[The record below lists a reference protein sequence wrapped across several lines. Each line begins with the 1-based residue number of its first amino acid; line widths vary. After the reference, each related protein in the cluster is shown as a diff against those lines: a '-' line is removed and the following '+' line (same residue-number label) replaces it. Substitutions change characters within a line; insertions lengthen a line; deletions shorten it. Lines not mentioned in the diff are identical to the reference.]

1 MKKLMM
7 AAAIVCSAVVVQ
19 AASVAWTSNNKQFCD
34 STGTPTTTMT
44 GGQIVLVTLGSTLDW
59 DNATEIAT
67 GTGNNQTTVAL
78 NTGTGAKTG
87 RVTGMVK
94 FEYTSGGASNFIEN
108 GDYLALMWKDGSTGD
123 LSKLVY
129 VDGGAEAEVYYQVS
143 GLANNS
149 TALSGKAIAFTG
161 NFQAQSV
168 PEPTSGLLLLLG
180 VAGLALKRRRA

>member
-59 DNATEIAT
+59 GNATVLPT
-67 GTGNNQTTVAL
+67 GTDNNTTTLNL

-87 RVTGMVK
+87 RVTGTVK
-94 FEYTSGGASNFIEN
+94 FEYTSGGSSNFIEN
-108 GDYLALMWKDGSTGD
+108 GDYLALMWKDDATGD

-129 VDGGAEAEVYYQVS
+129 VDSGAEAEVYYQVS

-149 TALSGKAIAFTG
+149 TMLSGKAIAFTG
-161 NFQAQSV
+161 NFQGV
-168 PEPTSGLLLLLG
+168 PEPTSGLLVLLG
-180 VAGLALKRRRA
+180 MAGLALRRKRA